1 MMNSIRSFFTP
12 PVFENDEEKTRTAN
26 ILYRVL
32 TATYLL
38 LPLSLIVL
46 IFNPNIG
53 RIYLPVS
60 LFIVI
65 IVTIFMIVARRGQ
78 IRGVSMAVITSFLL
92 LSTLVEINAN
102 GESRPLNVLSGA
114 VVVAGGLLLGQRGAL
129 VTAILYGLKHA
140 IVLFLVNNN
149 IIAIPNPSPA
159 PTPLVDGIIT
169 FTAYYLISVI
179 FNMASSNIYSSLDR
193 VRKSESEL
201 NASNQQLQELTL
213 NLEKRIQERVA
224 DLEKANTLSEKRA
237 RQFEAITRISST
249 IASVQNLQELLPRI
263 TEAISQQFGFY
274 HVGIF
279 LVDAGNQYAV
289 LSAANSEGG
298 KKMIKRHHQLKIGE
312 QGMVGN
318 VTSTGNPRVALDV
331 GEDSVYFTNP
341 ELPDTHSEMA
351 LPLKIGGTI
360 IGALDVQSSESNAF
374 TTEDI
379 NTLSAL
385 ANQVSLAIQNARLFE
400 QTAKLLSDS
409 ESIQRQYVRETW
421 SRLPKEEEFAG
432 YRYTALGAVEI
443 AKIGN
448 IETPD
453 PSTHKEIKTPITIRG
468 EAIGALSIHIPQH
481 ERVSADQM
489 DLIRAVVERVAL
501 SAENARLFEETSRRA
516 TREGLVSDITTKIRS
531 TNDPQEMIRTAMEEL
546 QRALGASRVEIIP
559 QKNVPSP
566 DK

>member
-1 MMNSIRSFFTP
+1 MMNSIRAFFTP

-65 IVTIFMIVARRGQ
+65 IVTIFMIIARRGQ

-92 LSTLVEINAN
+92 LSTLVEINAR

-140 IVLFLVNNN
+140 VVLFLVNND
-149 IIAIPNPSPA
+149 ILVIQNPSPA
-159 PTPLVDGIIT
+159 PSPLVDGIIT

-193 VRKSESEL
+193 VRKSEAEL

-213 NLEKRIQERVA
+213 NLEKRIQDRVA

-237 RQFEAITRISST
+237 RQFEGITRISST
-249 IASVQNLQELLPRI
+249 IASMQNLQELLPRI

-351 LPLKIGGTI
+351 LPLKIGGNI

-421 SRLPKEEEFAG
+421 SRLPKEENFSG
-432 YRYTALGAVEI
+432 YQYTALGAVEI
-443 AKIGN
+443 ASSGN
-448 IETPD
+448 IEKPD
-453 PSTHKEIKTPITIRG
+453 AGTHKEIKTPITIRG

-481 ERVSADQM
+481 ERISTDQM

-559 QKNVPSP
+559 QKNAPSP